1 MRRGDRGLSLIEL
14 VVAMVLFALV
24 AVMGLTTLNG
34 TIRSR
39 DALTLRD
46 DRDRALAVTLAL
58 LRTDLDR
65 LAPVLFYPPEA
76 PPQSALHAD
85 PAAGRIGLSIA
96 APTADGGH
104 PFQRAEWRLDRAT
117 GTLSRSSWPVVTP
130 ARADQHSAERAF
142 LTGVTAL
149 RLRSYWGGLGWVE
162 GGAAAL
168 LGGVRPP
175 TATDGDAA
183 FGLVANTYSDILPI
197 AIEITLTHDTLGEIR
212 IVEAMQ

>member
-1 MRRGDRGLSLIEL
+1 MRGDRGLSLIEL
-14 VVAMVLFALV
+14 VVAMALFALV
-24 AVMGLTTLNG
+24 AVMGLSTLNG

-46 DRDRALAVTLAL
+46 DRDRALALTLAL

-85 PAAGRIGLSIA
+85 PAAARIGLSIA

-117 GTLSRSSWPVVTP
+117 GTLLRSYWPIVTP

-142 LTGVTAL
+142 LTGVTGL
-149 RLRSYWGGLGWVE
+149 RLRSYWGGIGWVE
-162 GGAAAL
+162 GSAAAL
-168 LGGVRPP
+168 MAAARAPDS
-175 TATDGDAA
+175 TDGDAA
-183 FGLVANTYSDILPI
+183 FARVANTYSDSLPL
-197 AIEITLTHDTLGEIR
+197 AIEITLTLDSLGEIR